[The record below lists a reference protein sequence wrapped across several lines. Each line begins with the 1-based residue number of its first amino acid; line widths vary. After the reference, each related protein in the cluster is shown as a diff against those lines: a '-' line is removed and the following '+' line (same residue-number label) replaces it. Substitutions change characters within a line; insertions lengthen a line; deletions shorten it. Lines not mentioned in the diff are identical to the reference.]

1 MAWTPAADRG
11 VSASLVGFLP
21 VGRKPVNS
29 RSSHRLL
36 RYPTDSLS
44 SRKGGFLFI
53 SLLVF
58 PPRAPTCSLLLPV
71 VIAGAHLRSLFPW
84 LCQEAL
90 ATKPLTLGGPE
101 KARPEAD
108 SRELHLL
115 IEEGGR
121 CFDVHPGD
129 LRDPGSSRLFK
140 QQRTNPL
147 CFSSAGLVA
156 VTWMGN
162 GPSGSLL
169 LVLSSGKGHKLKRLQ
184 RISR

>member
-1 MAWTPAADRG
+1 MFAAPAGGHSRCT
-11 VSASLVGFLP
+11 SAF
-21 VGRKPVNS
+21 
-29 RSSHRLL
+29 
-36 RYPTDSLS
+36 
-44 SRKGGFLFI
+44 
-53 SLLVF
+53 SLL
-58 PPRAPTCSLLLPV
+58 PR
-71 VIAGAHLRSLFPW
+71 

-90 ATKPLTLGGPE
+90 ATKPLTLGGLE
-101 KARPEAD
+101 KARPEANA
-108 SRELHLL
+108 RELHLL

-121 CFDVHPGD
+121 CFDVHPGG

-147 CFSSAGLVA
+147 YFSSAGLVA

-169 LVLSSGKGHKLKRLQ
+169 VLSSGKGHKLKRLQ